1 MNAKVE
7 NLPVCT
13 ICNLIKFFHCQNKV
27 KYNLRILL
35 IDEDRWQLEN
45 SHGHFFIAKNK
56 GKVWCH
62 QTHQE
67 SRYLL
72 CVIKT
77 IKWKWLTLCYHFI
90 NINLKSSNT
99 DKHYFVMFF
108 GDRSKVNYKE
118 SYLLKIFWQIKL
130 RKTFKILHF
139 SLNSIKL
146 FSELFAVTRF
156 S

>member
-1 MNAKVE
+1 
-7 NLPVCT
+7 
-13 ICNLIKFFHCQNKV
+13 
-27 KYNLRILL
+27 
-35 IDEDRWQLEN
+35 
-45 SHGHFFIAKNK
+45 
-56 GKVWCH
+56 
-62 QTHQE
+62 
-67 SRYLL
+67 
-72 CVIKT
+72 
-77 IKWKWLTLCYHFI
+77 
-90 NINLKSSNT
+90 
-99 DKHYFVMFF
+99 MFF